1 MRKIPLLLCLCLGIT
16 SYCLCP
22 ALLFAQSPL
31 APTHYYW
38 NKKDGLPDWNINAYL
53 QDKNGLMWMASNAGL
68 FTFDGHTFRMVGSA
82 NRQPNASRIV
92 RLAEDV
98 HSNIWMVK
106 TRSNLV
112 YVEVFNPLTDRRK
125 TRYEYLGEKK
135 PIEIPLNS
143 GNLLFYKL
151 EGNIWLGNSQE
162 GYRYDGK
169 WRKVYRQNPSF
180 PRDRNWVPAKN
191 GFWVVRP
198 RNRIYLFDLQ
208 GAVTDSFTFTSQEML
223 VAVPGQQLS
232 LTAFCSEANT
242 LKKIAAYQLRSQSGK
257 ILLEPT
263 SLDQPSFWHND
274 IISRNETQK
283 SLGFGWLFRNESGRL
298 WLKNLKIQQT
308 YNLSAQF
315 PDVHTVNTFYFDRSN
330 AIWCSNPNGLYKL
343 EFKQPLPFRT
353 FLSEDLPTHSIRGM
367 AVADGLLYA
376 NAYSGAKTITLADG
390 SVRSFQHSYN
400 TIGLAMLR
408 DGNGFWIGAH
418 YKPIQYVSLI
428 RGQSFEISGK
438 ATSDVFAFF
447 KSRRFGLLVG
457 TENGVLRIDPLSKQS
472 SDFALKGTE
481 AVTFHENAKG
491 LWVGTNKGLFLLGQ
505 DGQVKE
511 KFFLPSPQLG
521 YERLQH
527 ICEDSKGALWIA
539 TKGAGLIYWEPR
551 LNQSKIY
558 NKNSGLSNNNIHAV
572 YADKK
577 GYLWMPSDFGL
588 MRMDASTR
596 SVQTFFKSDGIA
608 DNEFNSLSHYQDGQG
623 RLFWGGINGIT
634 WFDPEEV
641 PVPQYNEKQLSIM
654 AARAF
659 NLRKGIYVD
668 QVKYGRKIA
677 QFSLEPTDAYLDI
690 RVSPLLYN
698 DAERLQY
705 AWKIEGL
712 QKEWIVQK
720 SPVIRLGNLPYGKNR
735 LLVKYGF
742 GGTEWSDNILEVPI
756 KVITPFY
763 LRWPFVVG
771 FFLLTLAIA
780 WGVGIWRNRQLV
792 AANLQ
797 LEKEVRKRT
806 REIEADKQTI
816 AEQARALQALDEMKS
831 KFFANVTHELRTPLT
846 LILGPLERILNGEVE
861 GPKKEEFLRTI
872 KKNAR
877 KLLNL
882 VEELLDLSK
891 MESDTLILEESPV
904 NFHNFL
910 SEIVGPFQTYAAWRG
925 AKLVMH
931 YDCPHDLTLLL
942 DQKKWEKIIN
952 NLLSNAIK
960 FTPEGGLIEI
970 RASSEGEKL
979 KIIVSDTGTGISPED
994 LPFIFDRYFQSKSPG
1009 KTVHGGAGIGLA
1021 ICKEYAR
1028 LFNGTLD
1035 VQSTLGSGSSFIL
1048 TFPPKYIAIEH
1059 PVQEQQGQPVSDD
1072 PLTNL
1077 PSEQPEQSPGANAV
1091 ILLVED
1097 DHDLSQFIQDILETQ
1112 HYEVLS
1118 ANNGQSALKLLE
1130 SHNINLIL
1138 SDVMMPEMDGFQL
1151 LEKVKADFPGLP
1163 FILLTALTET
1173 QERLRALRLGVDD
1186 YLTKP
1191 FIEEELLVRLNK
1203 LLDRSEAKLQ
1213 FAAENEENPTENSI
1227 EVISFDQKWL
1237 SQLEEVVNEYLGDP
1251 NFSILRL
1258 ADKMNA
1264 SERTIHYKI
1273 KAYTGLT
1280 PNQYITEA
1288 RLHKARQLLEARVYA
1303 TVSEVCYAVGFKTT
1317 QYFSKLMK
1325 ERFGK
1330 VPSDFR

>member
-1 MRKIPLLLCLCLGIT
+1 MRKFPPLLVLCLSVISLWFFCQPLH
-16 SYCLCP
+16 
-22 ALLFAQSPL
+22 AQSPL
-31 APTHYYW
+31 APTRYYW

-53 QDKNGLMWMASNAGL
+53 QDEKGLMWLASNAGL
-68 FTFDGHTFRMVGSA
+68 FTFDGHTFHLVGSA

-92 RLAEDV
+92 RLAQDV
-98 HSNIWMVK
+98 HANIWMVK

-112 YVEVFNPLTDRRK
+112 YVEVFNPLTDR
-125 TRYEYLGEKK
+125 TTPLHEYLGEKK

-143 GNLLFYKL
+143 GNLIFYNL
-151 EGNIWLGNSQE
+151 GSNIWIGNNEE
-162 GYRYDGK
+162 GYLYDGR
-169 WRKVYRQNPSF
+169 WRKLYWRSPELEAGLT
-180 PRDRNWVPAKN
+180 WVPAKN
-191 GFWVVRP
+191 GFWVIHPQKKAVT
-198 RNRIYLFDLQ
+198 LLDEKCM
-208 GAVTDSFTFTSQEML
+208 VTDSLFFRDNEIY
-223 VAVPGQQLS
+223 VAAPDQNLTLS
-232 LTAFCSEANT
+232 VYYKSTDD
-242 LKKIAAYQLRSQSGK
+242 LKQIKAYQLSNKSGK
-257 ILLEPT
+257 IHAAPG
-263 SLDQPSFWHND
+263 SFDEENYWNND
-274 IISRNETQK
+274 LVPMNEIQK
-283 SLGFGWLFRNESGRL
+283 SLRYGWL
-298 WLKNLKIQQT
+298 LKNRAGKFWLHNLKNQRV
-308 YNLSAQF
+308 YDLSAQF
-315 PDVHTVNTFYFDRSN
+315 PDVQTVNIFYFDRSN

-400 TIGLAMLR
+400 TIGLAMLQ

-418 YKPIQYVSLI
+418 YKPIQYVSI
-428 RGQSFEISGK
+428 NRGQSFEISGK

-472 SDFALKGTE
+472 SNFALKGTE
-481 AVTFHENAKG
+481 AVTFHENTQG

-527 ICEDSKGALWIA
+527 IYENSKGALWIA

-558 NKNSGLSNNNIHAV
+558 NKNSGLSNNNIHAI

-588 MRMDASTR
+588 MRMDASTG

-608 DNEFNSLSHYQDGQG
+608 DNEFNSLSHYQDGRG
-623 RLFWGGINGIT
+623 RLFFGGINGIT

-641 PVPQYNEKQLSIM
+641 PAPQYAEQQLYIM

-659 NLRKGIYVD
+659 NLRKGIYED

-720 SPVIRLGNLPYGKNR
+720 SPVIRLGNLPYGKNK
-735 LLVKYGF
+735 LQVKYGF
-742 GGTEWSDNILEVPI
+742 GGTEWSEKNLEVPI
-756 KVITPFY
+756 QVNAPFY
-763 LRWPFVVG
+763 LRWPFVAG

-780 WGVGIWRNRQLV
+780 WGAGIWRNRRLI

-816 AEQARALQALDEMKS
+816 AEQARSLQALDEMKS
-831 KFFANVTHELRTPLT
+831 RFFANVTHELRTPLT
-846 LILGPLERILNGEVE
+846 LILGPLDRIISGEVE
-861 GPKKEEFLRTI
+861 GQKKAEFLHTI
-872 KKNAR
+872 KKNAH
-877 KLLNL
+877 KLLQM

-891 MESDTLILEESPV
+891 MENNNLILEESPA

-910 SEIVGPFQTYAAWRG
+910 SDLIEPFQTYAAWRG
-925 AKLVMH
+925 AKLVLH
-931 YDCPHDLTLLL
+931 YECPNDLNLLL
-942 DQKKWEKIIN
+942 DHKKWEKIIN

-979 KIIVSDTGTGISPED
+979 KITVSDTGAGISPED
-994 LPFIFDRYFQSKSPG
+994 LPFIFDRYFQSKSPS
-1009 KTVHGGAGIGLA
+1009 KAVQGGTGIGLA
-1021 ICKEYAR
+1021 LCREYAQLLGGSLEAR
-1028 LFNGTLD
+1028 
-1035 VQSTLGSGSSFIL
+1035 SAEGSGSAFTL
-1048 TFPPKYIAIEH
+1048 TVTPKIVKSGLPPAEQGYSAPDNTAIN
-1059 PVQEQQGQPVSDD
+1059 QPSNQ
-1072 PLTNL
+1072 TA
-1077 PSEQPEQSPGANAV
+1077 GAQDMPYTV
-1091 ILLVED
+1091 LLVED
-1097 DHDLSQFIQDILETQ
+1097 DRDLAYFIRDILENQ
-1112 HYEVLS
+1112 NFHVLAAS
-1118 ANNGQSALKLLE
+1118 NGHSALNLLNNE
-1130 SHNINLIL
+1130 HCDLIL

-1151 LEKVKADFPGLP
+1151 LERVKASHPAMP
-1163 FILLTALTET
+1163 FILLTALNEP
-1173 QERLRALRLGVDD
+1173 QDRLHALRLGVDD
-1186 YLTKP
+1186 YLCKP
-1191 FIEEELLVRLNK
+1191 FVQEELLVRMHK
-1203 LLDRSEAKLQ
+1203 LLERYSARQAFSSENP
-1213 FAAENEENPTENSI
+1213 AAEDIPKLPSY
-1227 EVISFDQKWL
+1227 DQVWL
-1237 SQLEEVVNEYLGDP
+1237 SQLEEVVNQHLGDP
-1251 NFSILRL
+1251 NFSILQL
-1258 ADKMNA
+1258 ATKMNA

-1273 KAYTGLT
+1273 KTYTGLT

-1288 RLHKARQLLEARVYA
+1288 RLHKARQLLEARVYS
-1303 TVSEVCYAVGFKTT
+1303 TVAEVCYAVGFKTT
-1317 QYFSKLMK
+1317 QYFARIMK
-1325 ERFGK
+1325 ERYGK
-1330 VPSDFR
+1330 SPSDFK